1 MNRSFAPRQ
10 SDFLSQLKKPKRLS
24 KPALQLC
31 VALACA
37 FLVYAAISSV
47 ANGFWLAR
55 QRFQFDYEEG
65 NVLNAAVRI
74 DAGLTP
80 YPQPGSWPV
89 VLNCYGPIP
98 YLLTASL
105 IRFRTPEFSRPR
117 TISLIGALVVA
128 FEIGL
133 LVFHFTRSRLLALS
147 LSAFFLSIPQVQE
160 WAPLLRVDLL
170 GLALALAGLVVFF
183 LWPRL
188 YFIPSTLFALALLCK
203 ITFLAAPVTW
213 AAVLIRQK
221 QWRKFA
227 EGVLAGAVLLG
238 ATVAALQWTT
248 HGAFLFHQ
256 FGTHVDSISWT
267 KYRSNIF
274 EALGQTCFLVSLS
287 VVGFASSRRLS
298 AALVYLLVVILG
310 TVTALKVGSSS
321 NHLLEFNAAVCVC
334 AGLALWEMQRARG
347 RTLEADGLVALCLA
361 VLAAQAM
368 AYRAAYTAKGVV
380 DECPQA
386 YAYIRA
392 HHRVLS
398 ENVGALVLTGREVLL
413 SNPFVYAQLVRN
425 GKWQAGQVEEMLQR
439 GNADLVM
446 AAKPGFDDQRWS
458 EPAIEALAANYHVT
472 RHFACVDAM
481 LAYEPN
487 LRP

>member
-1 MNRSFAPRQ
+1 MAQASIFNPHLKKPNG
-10 SDFLSQLKKPKRLS
+10 LSQL
-24 KPALQLC
+24 ALQLC

-37 FLVYAAISSV
+37 FLVYAAICSV

-74 DAGLTP
+74 NAGLTP
-80 YPQPGSWPV
+80 YPPPGSWPV

-105 IRFRTPEFSRPR
+105 IRFRAPEFFRPR
-117 TISLIGALVVA
+117 TISLIGALVVG

-147 LSAFFLSIPQVQE
+147 LSVFFLSIPQVQE
-160 WAPLLRVDLL
+160 WAPLLRADLL

-183 LWPRL
+183 LRPRL

-203 ITFLAAPVTW
+203 ITFLAAPIAW
-213 AAVLIRQK
+213 AGILIRQK
-221 QWRKFA
+221 RWRELA
-227 EGVLAGAVLLG
+227 EGVLAGAGVLG

-256 FGTHVDSISWT
+256 FGTHVDPISWT
-267 KYRSNIF
+267 KYRSNTL
-274 EALGQTCFLVSLS
+274 EALGQTCFLVALS
-287 VVGFASSRRLS
+287 VVGFARSRRLS
-298 AALVYLLVVILG
+298 AALIYLLAVILG
-310 TVTALKVGSSS
+310 TVTALKLGSSS

-334 AGLALWEMQRARG
+334 AALALWEMQRTRG
-347 RTLEADGLVALCLA
+347 RPLEADGLVALCLA

-368 AYRAAYTAKGVV
+368 AYRATYTAKGVV

-386 YAYIRA
+386 YAYIRG
-392 HHRVLS
+392 HQRVLS
-398 ENVGALVLTGREVLL
+398 ENVGALILTGRQVLL
-413 SNPFVYAQLVRN
+413 SNPFVYAQLVRS
-425 GKWQAGQVEEMLQR
+425 GKWQPGRVEEMLQR

-446 AAKPGFDDQRWS
+446 AAKPRFDDQRWS
-458 EPAIEALAANYHVT
+458 EPAIKALAANYHVT

-487 LRP
+487 LRR